1 MAYKPCRDCPHC
13 HSTFATFSNKQIAQ
27 FYFRPVLDDQEEPI
41 PAYFRCCCSVV
52 HQQAPRIGWSN
63 LAQHVKTQHLDY
75 AEIMRATAPVAIG
88 TLAPWNR
95 EHSLNVFG
103 WMS

>member
-1 MAYKPCRDCPHC
+1 
-13 HSTFATFSNKQIAQ
+13 IAQ

-75 AEIMRATAPVAIG
+75 AEVMRATAPVATG